1 LTVATASRRPRYR
14 QVIALS
20 VDRIKA
26 SPGPARQRP
35 SLLVGRDDGWYRH
48 RILAMPA
55 HALLAV
61 TPATATANDADGGRA
76 RAAGA

>member
-1 LTVATASRRPRYR
+1 MATASRRPRYR

-20 VDRIKA
+20 LDRIKA
-26 SPGPARQRP
+26 SPEPARQRP

-48 RILAMPA
+48 RILAMLA